1 MENGLLGLV
10 EFAEIHTDP
19 ARWEVRRKYSLGAGG
34 MVRSLPPPE
43 MFALMGVFIRVLANS
58 GKVCALICSKLHA

>member
-43 MFALMGVFIRVLANS
+43 MFALMGYL
-58 GKVCALICSKLHA
+58 